1 VSAYPPF
8 VLEGWELTDAEGNL
22 GASSPSCSVR
32 GLNNSSVGFDDSL
45 LGRHVLFLGGIG
57 TGKTVGMSALV
68 ESLRASA
75 EPHDIFVFFDTKGD
89 YLARFWAEGD
99 IVISSDQT
107 SPQAGHALWNFFS
120 DLDLAQDPDA
130 EVEEMAGTLFGA
142 TEEAA
147 GEKNAIWPQLAKDLF
162 AALVRA
168 SRRADAK
175 LSNADIRRIAD
186 TTTVPQMHALIE
198 PHEDLRG
205 VLQYIAK
212 EGSTTTLSVLI
223 FMQQMIRATFKGAFG
238 SAGDFSIRQF
248 LRSKGGKAVFL
259 EYDVAAGETVTPV
272 FRTIL
277 DIALKESLGRNRA
290 SGRVFFVLDEFA
302 LLPKLE
308 NLDSGLNFGRSLG
321 LRFVVGTQNVGQ
333 VFSRYGD
340 AGGSSVLS
348 GFGTVFTFRLYDR
361 ASRDF
366 IRDRFGSN
374 RKLVRFDAAVKSR
387 GIAEERIDGSVIE
400 DWDLSRLGV
409 GQVVV
414 ALPDGPPHRF
424 QFARPTE
431 APG

>member
-1 VSAYPPF
+1 MSTYPPL
-8 VLEGWELTDAEGNL
+8 VLEGWELTDAQGHL
-22 GASSPSCSVR
+22 GAASATCAVC
-32 GLNNSSVGFDDSL
+32 GINNTSVGFDDSL
-45 LGRHVLFLGGIG
+45 LGRHILFMGGIG

-68 ESLRASA
+68 ESLRVNAA
-75 EPHDIFVFFDTKGD
+75 PDDIFIFFDTKGD
-89 YLARFWAEGD
+89 YLARFWADGD
-99 IVISSDQT
+99 TVLSSDQA
-107 SPQAGHALWNFFS
+107 SPQKGHALWNFFS
-120 DLDLAQDPDA
+120 DLELAQDPDA

-147 GEKNAIWPQLAKDLF
+147 GDKNAIWPQLAQDLF
-162 AALVRA
+162 AAIVRA
-168 SRRADAK
+168 SRRANTT
-175 LSNADIRRIAD
+175 LSNADIRKIAD
-186 TTTVPQMHALIE
+186 TMTVPQMHALIE

-223 FMQQMIRATFKGAFG
+223 FMQQMIRSTFKGAFG
-238 SAGDFSIRQF
+238 AAGDFSIRRF
-248 LRSKGGKAVFL
+248 LRSKGGGAVFL

-333 VFSRYGD
+333 VFARYGE

-366 IRDRFGSN
+366 VRDRFGSN
-374 RKLVRFDAAVKSR
+374 RKVVRFDAALKSR
-387 GIAEERIDGSVIE
+387 GISEERIDGSVIE

-424 QFARPTE
+424 QFAPP
-431 APG
+431 A

>member
-1 VSAYPPF
+1 MSTYPPL
-8 VLEGWELTDAEGNL
+8 VLEGWELTDVNGHL
-22 GASSPSCSVR
+22 GVSSTSYVVR
-32 GLNNSSVGFDDSL
+32 GINNTSVGFDDSL
-45 LGRHVLFLGGIG
+45 LGRHVLFMGGIG
-57 TGKTVGMSALV
+57 TGKTVGMSALI
-68 ESLRASA
+68 ESLRANST
-75 EPHDIFVFFDTKGD
+75 PDDIFVFFDTKGD
-89 YLARFWAEGD
+89 YLSKFLREGD
-99 IVISSDQT
+99 TIISSDQA
-107 SPQAGHALWNFFS
+107 SPVQGHALWNFFS
-120 DLDLAQDPDA
+120 DLELAQDPDA

-147 GEKNAIWPQLAKDLF
+147 GEKNAIWPQLAQDLF

-168 SRRADAK
+168 SRRADAN
-175 LSNADIRRIAD
+175 LSNADIRKIAD
-186 TTTVPQMHALIE
+186 TMTVPQMHALIE

-223 FMQQMIRATFKGAFG
+223 FMQQMIRSTFKGAFG
-238 SAGDFSIRQF
+238 AAGDFSIRRF
-248 LRSKGGKAVFL
+248 LRSKGGRAVFL
-259 EYDVAAGETVTPV
+259 EYDIAAGETVTPV

-333 VFSRYGD
+333 VFARYGD
-340 AGGSSVLS
+340 ASGNSVLS

-374 RKLVRFDAAVKSR
+374 RKVVRFDGALKSR
-387 GIAEERIDGSVIE
+387 GISEERVDGSVIE

-424 QFARPTE
+424 QFAPP
-431 APG
+431 A

>member
-1 VSAYPPF
+1 VTAYAPL
-8 VLEGWELTDAEGNL
+8 VLEGWELTDAKGNL
-22 GASSPSCSVR
+22 GAVSPTVLVR
-32 GLNNSSVGFDDSL
+32 GIDSTSVGFDDPL
-45 LGRHVLFLGGIG
+45 LGRHILFMGGIG

-68 ESLRASA
+68 ESLRVNAA
-75 EPHDIFVFFDTKGD
+75 PDDIFVFFDTKGD
-89 YLARFWAEGD
+89 YLARFWHDGD
-99 IVISSDQT
+99 TVISSDQA
-107 SPQAGHALWNFFS
+107 SPQKGHALWNFFS
-120 DLDLAQDPDA
+120 DLELAQDPDA

-147 GEKNAIWPQLAKDLF
+147 GDKNAIWPQLAQDLF

-168 SRRADAK
+168 SRRANAT
-175 LSNADIRRIAD
+175 LSNSDIRKIAD
-186 TTTVPQMHALIE
+186 TMTVPQMHALIE

-212 EGSTTTLSVLI
+212 EGSSTTLSVLI
-223 FMQQMIRATFKGAFG
+223 FMQQMIRSTFKGAFG
-238 SAGDFSIRQF
+238 AAGDFSIRRF
-248 LRSKGGKAVFL
+248 LRSKGGGAVFL

-290 SGRVFFVLDEFA
+290 KGRVFFVLDEFA

-333 VFSRYGD
+333 VFARYGE

-366 IRDRFGSN
+366 VRDRFGSN
-374 RKLVRFDAAVKSR
+374 RKVVRFDAALKSR
-387 GIAEERIDGSVIE
+387 GISEERIDGSVIE

-424 QFARPTE
+424 QFAPP
-431 APG
+431 A